1 MARTANPRTRDS
13 LMEAAFTLVR
23 RQGLSA
29 TSVDEICA
37 AAGVSKGAF
46 FHHFRSKDE
55 LAAAAAHHWS
65 AVTGAFFEA
74 APYHQPDDPLDRVL
88 AYIDLRREMMAGDIA
103 EFTCFAGTMAQEAWA
118 TSPAV
123 QAAAW
128 DSMSGH
134 AEALVADIEA
144 AKVSRGIGEAV
155 NAQSLA
161 LHMVAVVQGAFI
173 LAKASGD
180 PETGR
185 ETVSHLKTYV
195 EMLFEQARP
204 AQTIAATDLQ
214 PAD

>member
-1 MARTANPRTRDS
+1 MARTANPKTRES
-13 LMEAAFTLVR
+13 LMEAAFQLVR

-46 FHHFRSKDE
+46 FHYFKSKDE

-74 APYHQPDDPLDRVL
+74 APYHQPGDPLERLL
-88 AYIDLRREMMAGDIA
+88 AYIELRRDMMAGDIA

-123 QAAAW
+123 RAATW
-128 DSMSGH
+128 DSMAGH

-144 AKVSRGIGEAV
+144 AKAARGIGDSV
-155 NAQSLA
+155 NAESLA
-161 LHMVAVVQGAFI
+161 LHIVAVTQGAFI
-173 LAKASGD
+173 LVKASGEA
-180 PETGR
+180 ETGR
-185 ETVSHLKTYV
+185 ETLRHLKTYV
-195 EMLFEQARP
+195 EMLFVRP
-204 AQTIAATDLQ
+204 GTN
-214 PAD
+214 